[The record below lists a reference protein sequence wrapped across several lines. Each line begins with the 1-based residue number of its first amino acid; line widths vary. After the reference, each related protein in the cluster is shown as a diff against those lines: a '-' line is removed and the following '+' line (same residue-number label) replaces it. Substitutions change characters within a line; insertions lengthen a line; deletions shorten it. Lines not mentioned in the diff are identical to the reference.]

1 MPGRETNG
9 FGGSGVSSQVGL
21 IVIALL
27 VGLVVPVGVVAYL
40 AAKDP
45 VPRSCSTG
53 VATSTH
59 FEGAVT
65 WSTPG
70 VLWFADGDLSR
81 ARRLVD
87 YGPVRPATPAS
98 ASPIASATPRQS
110 VAATVSPEASAGPG
124 PSASP
129 TLPPIPSPVFEA
141 AAVSADRHMVAF
153 LVSNP
158 PDEPGMVSLRV
169 ISPLDPLGT
178 TAQEPGSWPWVRDS
192 GVRSD
197 VSVLPDGH
205 MLFTVAHKWDPPE
218 TDPVL
223 VGVAEAS
230 STVKVDKTD
239 PQRKFRQT
247 DYAVWPELKDYKLPP
262 ALPKLESRVI
272 APGGRVAGSM
282 THFGKTLLVKRAL
295 HEIVDG
301 RAGSPDTSVVCAGE
315 DPLET
320 VAFAPDGN
328 TVAVVAGGNTE
339 LLDLDGGHALAA
351 LLRGRVLAWRA

>member
-1 MPGRETNG
+1 VPGRETKG
-9 FGGSGVSSQVGL
+9 FGGGGVSSQVGL

-27 VGLVVPVGVVAYL
+27 VGLVAPLGVVAYL

-53 VATSTH
+53 GATSTH
-59 FEGAVT
+59 FEGAMT

-81 ARRLVD
+81 ARRLID
-87 YGPVRPATPAS
+87 YAPVRSATPAS
-98 ASPIASATPRQS
+98 PSPTASATLTPS
-110 VAATVSPEASAGPG
+110 VAATVSPGPSAGPS

-129 TLPPIPSPVFEA
+129 TPSPIPAPVFEA
-141 AAVSADRHMVAF
+141 VAVSADRHIVAF

-169 ISPLDPLGT
+169 ISPLDPPGT
-178 TAQEPGSWPWVRDS
+178 TAQEPGSWPWVRDG
-192 GVRSD
+192 GVRSV
-197 VSVLPDGH
+197 VSILPDGH
-205 MLFTVAHKWDPPE
+205 VLFTVAHKWDPPE

-223 VGVAEAS
+223 VGVAEAG
-230 STVKVDKTD
+230 STLKVDETD
-239 PQRKFRQT
+239 PQHKFLQT
-247 DYAVWPELKDYKLPP
+247 DHAVWPELKDYKLPP

-282 THFGKTLLVKRAL
+282 THFVKTLLVDRAL

-301 RAGSPDTSVVCAGE
+301 HAGSPDTSVVCAGG

-320 VAFAPDGN
+320 VAFAPDGH

-339 LLDLDGGHALAA
+339 LLDLDGGHALAT

>member
-1 MPGRETNG
+1 VPGRETKG

-27 VGLVVPVGVVAYL
+27 LGLVVPLGVVAYL

-59 FEGAVT
+59 FEGAVA

-87 YGPVRPATPAS
+87 YAPVRPATPAS
-98 ASPIASATPRQS
+98 PSPTASATPAPS
-110 VAATVSPEASAGPG
+110 VAASVSPGASTGPS

-129 TLPPIPSPVFEA
+129 TPWPVFEA

-153 LVSNP
+153 VVSNP
-158 PDEPGMVSLRV
+158 PDEPGMISLRV
-169 ISPLDPLGT
+169 ISPLDPPGT
-178 TAQEPGSWPWVRDS
+178 TPQEPGSWPWVRDG
-192 GVRSD
+192 GVRRD
-197 VSVLPDGH
+197 VSILPDGH

-230 STVKVDKTD
+230 STVKLDEAD
-239 PQRKFRQT
+239 PQHKFLQT
-247 DYAVWPELKDYKLPP
+247 DHSVWPELKGYKLPP
-262 ALPKLESRVI
+262 ALPKLESWVI
-272 APGGRVAGSM
+272 APGGRVAGSL
-282 THFGKTLLVKRAL
+282 THFVKTLLVDRAL

-301 RAGSPDTSVVCAGE
+301 RAGSPDTSVVCAGG

-320 VAFAPDGN
+320 VAFAPDGH
-328 TVAVVAGGNTE
+328 TVAVVAGGNTG
-339 LLDLDGGHALAA
+339 LLDLNGGHALAT